1 MDIEW
6 LKEACQRTRKDDAVG
21 MDGMTAVEYEQ
32 ELEGIPAPMATCHP
46 RPRNDPARGFWR
58 YGRGGV

>member
-6 LKEACQRTRKDDAVG
+6 LKEACQRPRKDDAVG

-32 ELEGIPAPMATCHP
+32 EI
-46 RPRNDPARGFWR
+46 
-58 YGRGGV
+58 GGQSRTDGHMPS